1 MKHLQEFKVT
11 YQGGKELKKDEQGAS
26 RSVLESV
33 ADNLV
38 IDSEQAVKQVKA
50 EKSPKVK
57 SFMVWEEV
65 DNPKAK
71 KKAPAKTEAKE
82 DKK

>member
-1 MKHLQEFKVT
+1 MKHLQKFKAT
-11 YQGGKELKKDEQGAS
+11 YQNGKEVKKDEQGAS

-33 ADNLV
+33 ADDLI
-38 IDSEQAVKQVKA
+38 IDSEHAIKKVKA
-50 EKSPKVK
+50 DKTGVQSL
-57 SFMVWEEV
+57 MVWEEV
-65 DNPKAK
+65 PNPKSK